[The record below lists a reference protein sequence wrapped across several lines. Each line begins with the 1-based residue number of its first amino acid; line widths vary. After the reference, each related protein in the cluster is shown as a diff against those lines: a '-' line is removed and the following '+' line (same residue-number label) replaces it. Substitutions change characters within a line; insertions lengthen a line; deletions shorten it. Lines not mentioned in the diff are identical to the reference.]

1 MTVSDLFKKGNP
13 NIKDFAPKKG
23 SKRTNV
29 PKKSLIARWEL
40 ERRGINLI
48 DSILD
53 EISKMR
59 SPESR
64 CNALVKL
71 LPYVYPTLTAI
82 KLEINKD
89 EDAKLVPA
97 LNGEDLLNKVKL
109 ILERKNDE
117 NEGRTANEMGSISAK
132 ARRVPNAEG
141 HDLSDG
147 SGDEK

>member
-1 MTVSDLFKKGNP
+1 MTVSDLFKKGQH

-59 SPESR
+59 APESR
-64 CNALVKL
+64 ANALIKL

-97 LNGEDLLNKVKL
+97 LNGEDLLNKVRL
-109 ILERKNDE
+109 ILERKEDE
-117 NEGRTANEMGSISAK
+117 NKGRTDTKMESIDGEV
-132 ARRVPNAEG
+132 RRMSTTEG
-141 HDLSDG
+141 HDS
-147 SGDEK
+147 SGGNRD